1 MQNTLY
7 KTKNKIQLLVY
18 IIYSKILL
26 LDLVPYLRFDLF
38 WNFLKHIGSGDHNE
52 WKLAYKD
59 VYHSKA

>member
-26 LDLVPYLRFDLF
+26 LDLVSYLRFDLF

-52 WKLAYKD
+52 
-59 VYHSKA
+59 